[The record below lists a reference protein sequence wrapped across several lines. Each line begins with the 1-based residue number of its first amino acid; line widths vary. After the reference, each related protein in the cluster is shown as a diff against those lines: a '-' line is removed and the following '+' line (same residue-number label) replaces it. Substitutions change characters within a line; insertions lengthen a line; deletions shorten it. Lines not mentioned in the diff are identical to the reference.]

1 MAPGSKRTSRIFIL
15 LGLIIILILLLVV
28 VFMKDRI
35 PGLLPGN
42 KPVVTTL
49 ATATPPADV
58 VDIVITSQ
66 AVSRGAEFTEAVLTT
81 MKYPKNSFV
90 EGTFFG
96 KIKDVVGKKA
106 KFDFPAQMIITSSML
121 VDTLGGS
128 FTAFSIPKGLVAISI
143 PMQDRVTAVSFGLEP
158 GDHINV
164 IATLLFIDLDQDFQ
178 SQLPNKTGVVTAPNP
193 GGTAVDL
200 VTPPELSAKIE
211 NSTQGKAVLDPTLNQ
226 PVYLQPS
233 EPQRPRM
240 VSQTLLQDVIVLR
253 VGNFNENYVT
263 SAPSGQATP
272 TPTPT
277 SAPGAIPTAS
287 VEPKNPDIITL
298 LVSPQD
304 AVTLNYLVYAG
315 AKLTLV
321 LRGAGDDQRV
331 QTDAVTLQYLMDT
344 YVIPIPAK
352 QPYGLQPSIDT
363 LAVPDQYKMINATPT
378 PLR

>member
-1 MAPGSKRTSRIFIL
+1 MAQGSKRTSRIFIL
-15 LGLIIILILLLVV
+15 LALILIIVLLLVV

-42 KPVVTTL
+42 KPVVTSL
-49 ATATPPADV
+49 ATATQPADM

-66 AVSRGAEFTEAVLTT
+66 AISRGSEFTEAVLTT
-81 MKYPKNSFV
+81 MKYPKSSFV
-90 EGTFFG
+90 EGTFYG
-96 KIKDVVGKKA
+96 KVKDVVGKKA
-106 KFDFPAQMIITSSML
+106 KIDLEAHVPVTSSL
-121 VDTLGGS
+121 VVDTLGGS

-143 PMQDRVTAVSFGLEP
+143 PMQDRVTAVSFGIEP

-164 IATLLFIDLDQDFQ
+164 IATLLFVDLEQDFQ
-178 SQLPNKTGVVTAPNP
+178 TVLPNKTALVTAPNP
-193 GGTAVDL
+193 GGPADNL
-200 VTPPELSAKIE
+200 VVPPELSVKIE

-233 EPQRPRM
+233 EAQRTRM

-253 VGNFNENYVT
+253 VGNFNENYTT
-263 SAPSGQATP
+263 SAPTSGEATP
-272 TPTPT
+272 TPTP
-277 SAPGAIPTAS
+277 APGAKAAAPAA
-287 VEPKNPDIITL
+287 VNNPDIITV

-331 QTDAVTLQYLMDT
+331 QTDAVTLQYLMDR

-352 QPYGLQPSIDT
+352 QPYGLQPRIDT
-363 LAVPDQYKMINATPT
+363 LVVPDQYKISK
-378 PLR
+378 